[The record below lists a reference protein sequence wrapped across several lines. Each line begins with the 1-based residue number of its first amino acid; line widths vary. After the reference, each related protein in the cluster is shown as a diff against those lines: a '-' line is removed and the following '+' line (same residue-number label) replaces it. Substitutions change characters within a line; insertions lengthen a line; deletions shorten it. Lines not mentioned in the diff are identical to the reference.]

1 VTAVAE
7 PAQERLI
14 GVAMGVDQT
23 RYRDHAAALDSL
35 GSRETL
41 TQCRAFPDRDDALA
55 VDCNRGVGNDAARR
69 IDRDH
74 DDVVDQQHARQPLGA
89 ARPISRLKRP
99 SCISIRVHIA
109 TPMSA
114 ARGAR

>member
-1 VTAVAE
+1 
-7 PAQERLI
+7 
-14 GVAMGVDQT
+14 
-23 RYRDHAAALDSL
+23 
-35 GSRETL
+35 
-41 TQCRAFPDRDDALA
+41 
-55 VDCNRGVGNDAARR
+55 
-69 IDRDH
+69 
-74 DDVVDQQHARQPLGA
+74 VDQQHARQPLGA